1 MHRTVEQRPLDI
13 QQVSSVRTGTSLLEL
28 LAVLPVPAIM
38 PLSWDFTARQAPRRL
53 ALLTGV

>member
-38 PLSWDFTARQAPRRL
+38 PLSWDFTAR
-53 ALLTGV
+53 